1 LDDPLPQELSERSG
15 SESQGASL
23 PPPPAPLAVPATETY
38 RDRSTG
44 LVVFGIIQIILGL
57 FAFLMIPLALFGA
70 LMARRAGG
78 GMPASTTMLSVM
90 TYTLAAIGLL
100 TLGIGSIRARRWAW
114 TLTLTLSWIWL
125 VLGTVGTVMA
135 TAMLPRAFL
144 AAFKTASA
152 ANSNAPPM
160 PSAVM
165 AVVLTLIIAVCAFI
179 MVVLPIIFVVFYRG
193 PNVEQTVKHR
203 DPAERWTDHCP
214 VPVLA
219 LSVLFFGGSV
229 YSLLMSFTTPV
240 FPLFGRYLTGL
251 PGGTCFLLLAGFDG
265 LAAYSLFRLRTTWWW
280 ITLAALA
287 VRWASVIVTF
297 RYGDL
302 VKAYGKIGW
311 SQQQLQMLSA
321 NPMLNSRM
329 TVYGSAAS
337 GLLALGYMIWVK
349 RYFAPK
355 AAPGAEAIVSMP
367 SI

>member
-1 LDDPLPQELSERSG
+1 MILPGGFGLDDPLPQEPSELSA
-15 SESQGASL
+15 SEPQGASL
-23 PPPPAPLAVPATETY
+23 PPPPAVPPAEAY

-44 LVVFGIIQIILGL
+44 LVVFGIIQIILGC
-57 FAFLMIPLALFGA
+57 FAFFMIPLALFGA
-70 LMARRAGG
+70 LMARRVGG
-78 GMPASTTMLSVM
+78 GMPASTTMLSAM
-90 TYTLAAIGLL
+90 TYALAAIGLL

-125 VLGTVGTVMA
+125 VLGTIGTVMA
-135 TAMLPRAFL
+135 TAMLPKAFL

-152 ANSNAPPM
+152 AHSDAPPM
-160 PSAVM
+160 PTGVM
-165 AVVLTLIIAVCAFI
+165 AVVLTVIIAVCAFF

-193 PNVEQTVKHR
+193 RNVEQTVKHR
-203 DPAERWTDHCP
+203 DPAERWTDRCP
-214 VPVLA
+214 VPVLV
-219 LSVLFFGGSV
+219 LSVLFFAGGV
-229 YSLLMSFTTPV
+229 YYLLMSFTTPV

-251 PGGTCFLLLAGFDG
+251 PGGICLLLLAAFDG

-280 ITLAALA
+280 ITLAAFA

-302 VKAYGKIGW
+302 VKAYAKIGW

-329 TVYGSAAS
+329 TAYGSAAS

-349 RYFAPK
+349 RYFARK
-355 AAPGAEAIVSMP
+355 AAPGAET
-367 SI
+367 